1 MNEAVRDVFFFIRA
15 YNDLD
20 IQLSLVSAF
29 AGDPRFRV
37 QVFFYPSD
45 GFITHPHVH
54 EATDY
59 MRHTYGIQFR
69 SVLELPGCPLWLRAL
84 YKIKKWAY
92 GIRVHPCYGRIQ
104 PLALLTRGIDAGL
117 GKALRPV
124 LLQDRPVWLQK
135 VSQSWNPYLV
145 FTDEV
150 LFQPGRSPLIDHI
163 IPVLVERGAHLYAIL
178 TGHRVYKAVY
188 PTGADKPQPY
198 RSSKAHRYFVPS
210 EKNRAIYAQ
219 MFPKET
225 ITVSGN
231 LRMDAGWIE
240 TLHRDVLP
248 DPAPLPRRKVNVV
261 LMLSKLDYGVNV
273 DQLKDTIRSLGAM
286 DDVALA
292 IKPHTRAM
300 KFNFMTKSE
309 IGHAHVVDHI
319 PSTTLIDWG
328 DVILMT
334 GSSIIFHAILKGK
347 IAGFLQ
353 YCQNLET
360 IFDGGQGCLSFE
372 SLDALEAYTKKLADE
387 GVPLP
392 GQTITEE
399 QTKWIAHEVH
409 GDVAGGHTAAG
420 CKAMIMADLGL
431 SPS

>member
-1 MNEAVRDVFFFIRA
+1 MTELVKDVFFFIRA

-20 IQLSLVSAF
+20 IQLSLISAF
-29 AGDPRFRV
+29 ARDARFRV
-37 QVFFYPSD
+37 RVFFYPSD

-54 EATDY
+54 EATNY
-59 MRHTYGIQFR
+59 MERTHGITFR
-69 SVLELPGCPLWLRAL
+69 SVLELPGCPLGLRAL
-84 YKIKKWAY
+84 YKFKKWAY
-92 GIRVHPCYGRIQ
+92 SLRVHPFWGRVA
-104 PLALLTRGIDAGL
+104 PLAFLARGIDAGL

-124 LLQDRPVWLQK
+124 LSQDNPAWLHK
-135 VSQSWNPYLV
+135 VSQSWNPYLI

-163 IPVLVERGAHLYAIL
+163 IPDLVTRGGNLYTIL

-198 RSSKAHRYFVPS
+198 RPSKARRYFVPS
-210 EKNRAIYAQ
+210 EKNKAIYAQ
-219 MFPKET
+219 MFPQET

-231 LRMDAGWIE
+231 LRMDTGWID
-240 TLHRDVLP
+240 TLHRDILP
-248 DPAPLPRRKVNVV
+248 VPAPLPRRKVNVV

-273 DQLKDTIRSLGAM
+273 DQLKQTIRRLGAM

-300 KFNFMTKSE
+300 KFNFMTRDE
-309 IGHAHVVDHI
+309 TGHAHVVNHV
-319 PSTTLIDWG
+319 PSTTLIGWG

-334 GSSIIFHAILKGK
+334 GSSIVFHAMVRGK

-360 IFDGGQGCLSFE
+360 IFDGGQGCLGFE
-372 SLDALEAYTKKLADE
+372 SLDSLESYLQGLVTH
-387 GVPLP
+387 GVPS
-392 GQTITEE
+392 QAMTES
-399 QTKWIAHEVH
+399 QRQWVAREVH
-409 GDVAGGHTAAG
+409 GDVAGGHTAEG
-420 CKAMIMADLGL
+420 CKAMIMADMGL
-431 SPS
+431 PQA

>member
-1 MNEAVRDVFFFIRA
+1 MTEPVRDVFFFIRA

-20 IQLSLVSAF
+20 IQLSLISAF
-29 AGDPRFRV
+29 ASDSRFRV
-37 QVFFYPSD
+37 EVFFYPSD

-54 EATDY
+54 EATNY
-59 MRHTYGIQFR
+59 MKRIYGIQFR

-84 YKIKKWAY
+84 YLLKKWAY
-92 GIRVHPCYGRIQ
+92 GIRVHSCYGRIL
-104 PLALLTRGIDAGL
+104 PLALIARGIDAGL
-117 GKALRPV
+117 GKALRTA
-124 LLQDRPVWLQK
+124 LSQDNPAWLHRI
-135 VSQSWNPYLV
+135 SRSWNPYLV
-145 FTDEV
+145 FTDEI
-150 LFQPGRSPLIDHI
+150 LFQPDRSPLIDHI
-163 IPVLVERGAHLYAIL
+163 IPALVERGSHLYAIL

-198 RSSKAHRYFVPS
+198 RPSKAHRYFVPS
-210 EKNRAIYAQ
+210 EKNKAIYAQ

-231 LRMDAGWIE
+231 LRMDTGWVD

-248 DPAPLPRRKVNVV
+248 APASLPRRKVNVV

-273 DQLKDTIRSLGAM
+273 DQLKDTIRRLGAM

-300 KFNFMTKSE
+300 KFNFMTREE

-319 PSTTLIDWG
+319 PSTTLIGWG

-334 GSSIIFHAILKGK
+334 GSSIVFHAMVKGK
-347 IAGFLQ
+347 IAGFLR

-360 IFDGGQGCLSFE
+360 IFDDGQGCLGFE
-372 SLDALEAYTKKLADE
+372 SLDSLQSYLQELVIN
-387 GVPLP
+387 GVP
-392 GQTITEE
+392 TEIVAE
-399 QTKWIAHEVH
+399 SQLQWLAHEVH
-409 GDVAGGHTAAG
+409 GDVAGGHTAAA
-420 CKAMIMADLGL
+420 CKATILTDLGI